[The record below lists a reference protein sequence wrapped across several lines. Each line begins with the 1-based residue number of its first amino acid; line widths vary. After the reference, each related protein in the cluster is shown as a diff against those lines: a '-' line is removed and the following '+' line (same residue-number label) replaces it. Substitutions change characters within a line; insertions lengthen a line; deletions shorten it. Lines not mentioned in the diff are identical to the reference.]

1 MRPATGDAGAHGAAR
16 VTTSREESRDGVDA
30 AKTGENPAL
39 SRNGTAP
46 VTGGEPGRLP
56 YADVTVLG

>member
-1 MRPATGDAGAHGAAR
+1 M
-16 VTTSREESRDGVDA
+16 SREKPRDGVDA

-46 VTGGEPGRLP
+46 VPGGEPGRLP